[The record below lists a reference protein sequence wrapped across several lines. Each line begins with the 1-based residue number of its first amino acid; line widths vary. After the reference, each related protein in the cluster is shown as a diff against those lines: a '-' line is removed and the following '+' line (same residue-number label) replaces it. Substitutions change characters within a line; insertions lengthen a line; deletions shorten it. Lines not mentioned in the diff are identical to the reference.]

1 MRITVRI
8 TSAADKWSV
17 DCPRID
23 YAKCWP
29 KDGSF
34 DESEFRRQ
42 VRGQE
47 RVQIGGRD
55 DQSCLRFAT
64 LLLDLLGDWIDRNA
78 YGDGDPSVRRE
89 GTTMRA
95 RARRG
100 SFAFVRID
108 VDGAHVPFGGRVVP
122 TVGVRVTHKE
132 SDVPMGGAFDRECAM
147 YVAKAAKLYHDRYV
161 AHGMPGL
168 VLSDETLALAAEA
181 DAAINE
187 LKEKGTE
194 E

>member
-34 DESEFRRQ
+34 DEAAFRRQ

-64 LLLDLLGDWIDRNA
+64 LVLDLFGDWIDRNA
-78 YGDGDPSVRRE
+78 YGDGYPSVRRE

-108 VDGAHVPFGGRVVP
+108 IDGARVPFRGRVVP
-122 TVGVRVTHKE
+122 TVGVRVTHKA
-132 SDVPMGGAFDRECAM
+132 SDVPMMGRFDRECAM
-147 YVAKAAKLYHDRYV
+147 YVAKAAKLWSDGYV

-181 DAAINE
+181 DAETQEAKQE
-187 LKEKGTE
+187 GER
-194 E
+194 

>member
-1 MRITVRI
+1 MRITIRI

-17 DCPRID
+17 ECPRVD

-34 DESEFRRQ
+34 DEAEFRRE

-55 DQSCLRFAT
+55 DQSCLRFST

-89 GTTMRA
+89 AGTMRA
-95 RARRG
+95 RAKRG

-108 VDGAHVPFGGRVVP
+108 VDGAHVAFKGRVVP
-122 TVGVRVTHKE
+122 TVAVRVTHKE
-132 SDVPMGGAFDRECAM
+132 SDVPTGGAFDRECAM

-161 AHGMPGL
+161 AHGLPGL

-181 DAAINE
+181 DAATNE